1 MSIQSSPPPRTFP
14 FEARPLLE
22 PVDKREAQRFHEE
35 LKRRFPAAR
44 MSAVAIVFLV
54 IAGVV
59 FLGALLPIVISVAAI
74 AVTTSADGGGFG
86 LLPLLPVL
94 FIVGVVG
101 LLVFVLVRAN
111 LARTKERRYR
121 LDRFARA
128 NAMTYRPTLPA
139 PKLPGMIFDRGSG
152 RTASDLLRGEHPRFV
167 EFANY
172 EYTTGSGKEQTTH
185 RWGYVAI
192 HIGTPLPHIVLDAV
206 GNNAVFGSNL
216 PAQFAKAQRLS
227 LEGDFDRYFTLYCP
241 EGYERDALYLFTPD
255 VMARFIDHAAQLDV
269 EIVDEWLFLYTG
281 RPVVTLHPGTWA
293 WLFSAVSALMDKL
306 AQWQRWRDD
315 RLAAEAQAWAQRDA
329 RAVAPAAAAAGAAPV
344 SAPFPFHTTASAAP
358 PPPTDWLGPKGVAQP
373 GRRLKGGVPWALIIG
388 GGILLLVLVGPML
401 LGLAGML
408 VSLAS

>member
-1 MSIQSSPPPRTFP
+1 
-14 FEARPLLE
+14 
-22 PVDKREAQRFHEE
+22 VDKHEVQRFHQE

-54 IAGVV
+54 IGGVII
-59 FLGALLPIVISVAAI
+59 LGAVIPVVVSVAAI

-86 LLPLLPVL
+86 LLALLPVL

-101 LLVFVLVRAN
+101 LLVFILVRAN
-111 LARTKERRYR
+111 LGRTKERRYR
-121 LDRFARA
+121 LDRFAHA

-152 RTASDLLRGEHPRFV
+152 RASSDLLRGEHPRFV

-172 EYTTGSGKEQTTH
+172 QYTTGSGKQQTTH

-281 RPVVTLHPGTWA
+281 RPVVTLDPGTWA

-306 AQWQRWRDD
+306 TQWQRWRDD
-315 RLAAEAQAWAQRDA
+315 RLAAEAQAWAQRDP
-329 RAVAPAAAAAGAAPV
+329 RTLPAAASAGAIPGGVPV
-344 SAPFPFHTTASAAP
+344 LAPFPFHTTASAP
-358 PPPTDWLGPKGVAQP
+358 PPPPADWLGPKGVAQP
-373 GRRLKGGVPWALIIG
+373 GRRLKGGVPWALIIA
-388 GGILLLVLVGPML
+388 GGIVLLSFFGPML